1 LILALAALALVI
13 GLILAL
19 AWLLRRLPGTG
30 LHPGTGLRVVA
41 GVYLGSKERA
51 IVVEIDGKQLL
62 LGVSA
67 GSITLLYTLEQ
78 PLPETPPAR
87 LPEFARLLK
96 RRK

>member
-1 LILALAALALVI
+1 LILALAALMLVI

-30 LHPGTGLRVVA
+30 LHPGAGLRVIA
-41 GVYLGSKERA
+41 GVSLGSKERA
-51 IVVEIDGKQLL
+51 VVVDIDGKQLL
-62 LGVSA
+62 LGVTP
-67 GSITLLYTLEQ
+67 GSISLLYTLDR

-87 LPEFARLLK
+87 LPEFALLLK